1 MNGTKE
7 INDILDEQILFWK
20 LLKQDCS
27 NKNFKQ
33 TILDTLADKTK
44 SHKSDLI
51 FINFLEMSKILSDE
65 N

>member
-20 LLKQDCS
+20 LLRQDCS

-33 TILDTLADKTK
+33 TILDTFADKTK
-44 SHKSDLI
+44 SHKSDFI